1 MNPESET
8 ESIIVSAQR
17 HFKEKLDKLSNEIR
31 NSSEDFQ
38 SDPLLLTLK
47 QDVVTEAY
55 VPLRLKELYED
66 KMTRELIEGLK
77 KELNQTITEYFF
89 EMNSRLNA
97 EKKLDQERQEK
108 KEANEEVGIL
118 KLSIKELENNLE
130 NLRVKYETAMKSKQ
144 HEIHESKD
152 ESNKRKKVVEE
163 MEKLTSIKS
172 DEINQLKSE
181 LEKEKLEKSRYEES
195 ISLIKKE
202 NEGNRRKLEILEE
215 EHYNLNIKFKDSAR
229 EIEYLNSQI
238 FKVNSEKHEL
248 EESTSFFKM
257 TIESEKEKELSE
269 CKNQVKDLKKKFNAR
284 LEETKDEIDKKNL
297 EIESFKHKIS
307 DLEHCLSI
315 SQQRFQEDKSELAQ
329 ALEMSKCDY
338 EESISNALKQ
348 NEYEI
353 RSLRKK
359 HDNEIDD
366 QKIYYK
372 NIIKSQMDEFEAR
385 AAGFYQR
392 EKEKDE
398 QYSTLLKDL
407 NESYIDKKSHSV
419 IMTEQLE
426 QAKNNFHKT
435 LKTAESEINNKWE
448 KELKSLANEKNSKIE
463 EIKSKLEE
471 SFIENEKSLRK
482 ISQVEKSLEKEK
494 RKNSELQE
502 KNENLNKNLLE
513 LHQAKAN
520 FADQLVSVNKIVN
533 ELKAQL
539 IELNNKKNELEDQ
552 NSSLEKQIS
561 LIEKCHA
568 ESSNL
573 ISKKNSD
580 LQSESFKLTEQI
592 EDLNNSN
599 NRLKAEINKKQ
610 EAYKTLEKRFNEFK
624 ATAKDSAEKF
634 FNEVTA
640 EKELNRSI
648 MQKNLQ
654 DLELT
659 KLELDMLQKKYSKT
673 VQELYFAQNQASQ
686 LKEVCFNESSTAD
699 SLKIKVNECESQVED
714 LEKENEELRAEVLR
728 KNKDFALIFKEIFN
742 KTTGE
747 IECVKKV
754 FIEEIEILN
763 SETFLMFNE
772 MTNSI
777 IKVFN
782 AAKLAWLK
790 EKEEL
795 NRELMTC
802 KFECNKFRELLKET
816 EDNNYQDQSKL
827 KKILQNLQSD
837 LSDKEQECLN
847 AFSKIKEL
855 ESRMAEAKIML
866 QERETE
872 VLKLKQQFDHT
883 MNESEL
889 IFSESQQ
896 MNDFYRS
903 CLSDLLKNFSSLE
916 ENHSSSLES
925 LFSEVSSLKTSIRAE
940 LDEIS
945 KKHLEVLSYKD
956 ALLTSKEKNADY
968 YRDLCNSLEKDAKR
982 AESQFLGKI
991 SDLESQLKQGLR
1003 MSAFESMNKGRRL
1016 TESEEVIKRKFD

>member
-47 QDVVTEAY
+47 QDAVTEAY

-66 KMTRELIEGLK
+66 KMTKELIEGLK

-97 EKKLDQERQEK
+97 EKKLEQERQEK
-108 KEANEEVGIL
+108 KEAHEEVGIL

-130 NLRVKYETAMKSKQ
+130 NLRVKYESAMKSKQ

-152 ESNKRKKVVEE
+152 ESNKRKRIVEE
-163 MEKLTSIKS
+163 MEKLTSIKA
-172 DEINQLKSE
+172 DEIVQLRSE
-181 LEKEKLEKSRYEES
+181 LDKEKLEKSRYEES
-195 ISLIKKE
+195 LSVLKKE
-202 NEGNRRKLEILEE
+202 SEGNRRKLEILEE

-269 CKNQVKDLKKKFNAR
+269 CKSQVKDLKKKFSAR

-297 EIESFKHKIS
+297 ELEGFRHKVS
-307 DLEHCLSI
+307 DLEHCLSM

-329 ALEMSKCDY
+329 ALELSKCDY
-338 EESISNALKQ
+338 EESIANALKQ
-348 NEYEI
+348 NEYEV

-359 HDNEIDD
+359 HENEVDD
-366 QKIYYK
+366 QKTYYK
-372 NIIKSQMDEFEAR
+372 NVIKSQMEEFEAR

-398 QYSTLLKDL
+398 QYSTLLRDL
-407 NESYIDKKSHSV
+407 NESFIEKKTHSV
-419 IMTEQLE
+419 IVTEQLE
-426 QAKNNFHKT
+426 QAKNSFQKT
-435 LKTAESEINNKWE
+435 LKAAESELNSKWE
-448 KELKSLANEKNSKIE
+448 RELKALASDKNSRIE
-463 EIKSKLEE
+463 EVKAKLEE
-471 SFIENEKSLRK
+471 SFVENEKSLRK
-482 ISQVEKSLEKEK
+482 ISQAEKALDKEK
-494 RKNSELQE
+494 RKNAELQE
-502 KNENLNKNLLE
+502 RNEALNKTLLE
-513 LHQAKAN
+513 LHQAKGS
-520 FADQLVSVNKIVN
+520 FVEQLVAVNKIVS
-533 ELKAQL
+533 ELKGQL
-539 IELNNKKNELEDQ
+539 TELSSRKNELEDQ

-580 LQSESFKLTEQI
+580 LQSEAFKLAEQL
-592 EDLNNSN
+592 EDLNNAAG
-599 NRLKAEINKKQ
+599 RLQAELGKKQ
-610 EAYKTLEKRFNEFK
+610 EAYKALEKRFNEFR

-634 FNEVTA
+634 FSEVAA
-640 EKELNRSI
+640 EKEASRAAA
-648 MQKNLQ
+648 QKNLQ

-659 KLELDMLQKKYSKT
+659 RLELDMLQKKYGKT
-673 VQELYFAQNQASQ
+673 VQELYLAQSQASQ
-686 LKEVCFNESSTAD
+686 LKEMCFNESATAD
-699 SLKIKVNECESQVED
+699 SLKMKVNEWESQVED
-714 LEKENEELRAEVLR
+714 LERENEELRAEVLR
-728 KNKDFALIFKEIFN
+728 KNKEFSLIFKEIFN
-742 KTTGE
+742 KTAGE
-747 IECVKKV
+747 MTDVKRV
-754 FIEEIEILN
+754 FIEEIKVLN
-763 SETFLMFNE
+763 KETFLMFSD

-790 EKEEL
+790 DKEEL
-795 NRELMTC
+795 NRELMAC
-802 KFECNKFRELLKET
+802 KYECNKFRELLKET
-816 EDNNYQDQSKL
+816 EDSNYQDQSKL
-827 KKILQNLQSD
+827 KKLLQGLQSD
-837 LSDKEQECLN
+837 LSDKEQECLD
-847 AFSKIKEL
+847 AFTQVREL
-855 ESRMAEAKIML
+855 ESRMADAKVML
-866 QERETE
+866 QERENE

-883 MNESEL
+883 VNESEL

-896 MNDFYRS
+896 LTDFYRS
-903 CLSDLLKNFSSLE
+903 CLADLLKNFSALE
-916 ENHSSSLES
+916 ENHSNSLEG
-925 LFSEVSSLKTSIRAE
+925 LYSEVNVLKGSIRAE
-940 LDEIS
+940 LDELG
-945 KKHLEVLSYKD
+945 KKHLEIIGYKD
-956 ALLTSKEKNADY
+956 ALLMSKEKNADY

-1003 MSAFESMNKGRRL
+1003 LSAFESVNKGRRL
-1016 TESEEVIKRKFD
+1016 TES